1 MSKPKTIAEVIAEL
15 SAITDQ
21 NQPIA
26 FAYWLAENFEYA
38 FEDVKPNQDDFAKA
52 ITDLDSTDWQLEP
65 HSIINDFVYTEAVA
79 REEKE

>member
-1 MSKPKTIAEVIAEL
+1 MSKPKTIAEVVAEL

-26 FAYWLAENFEYA
+26 YAYWLAENFEYYDKGTPTQ
-38 FEDVKPNQDDFAKA
+38 EEFAKA
-52 ITDLDSTDWQLEP
+52 ITDLETTEWDLEP
-65 HSIINDFVYTEAVA
+65 TAIINDFVYDEVSA

>member
-1 MSKPKTIAEVIAEL
+1 MSKPKTIAEVVAEL

-26 FAYWLAENFEYA
+26 FAYFLAENFEYYDKGTPTQ
-38 FEDVKPNQDDFAKA
+38 EEFAKA

-65 HSIINDFVYTEAVA
+65 TAIINDFVYDEVSA